1 MGEKYEVY
9 FNIFQSG
16 DAKQASLTTIGA
28 LAPRRSAVYRLEYFR
43 DLSQI

>member
-1 MGEKYEVY
+1 MGEKYEVH

-16 DAKQASLTTIGA
+16 DAKQASFATTGA

>member
-1 MGEKYEVY
+1 MGEKYEVH

-28 LAPRRSAVYRLEYFR
+28 LALRRSAVYHLEYFR
-43 DLSQI
+43 DLYQI